1 MRSYKSAEERRWE
14 ILSAARTLFTEQGFQ
29 GTTMEKIAAS
39 IPIARPTLYEYFK
52 SKEDILYALV
62 DAVVEVE
69 RESPLDGPIQG
80 QLELLA
86 EEAMVRLKEN
96 YALYRILFMEMP
108 ALSPATAEKLG
119 AWQNRS
125 MMAALEVI
133 AAGKAQGAFRP
144 QLEGAADVA
153 FVYRALLGQRMADL
167 LRTEEALQ
175 PRAEAKRLVDFLWY
189 GVGVRTDG
197 REDERDG

>member
-1 MRSYKSAEERRWE
+1 MRSYKSAEERRAE

-29 GTTMEKIAAS
+29 GTTMEMIAAS

-52 SKEDILYALV
+52 SKEDILYGLV
-62 DAVVEVE
+62 DAVVEME

-86 EEAMVRLKEN
+86 EEALVRLKEN
-96 YALYRILFMEMP
+96 FSLYRILFMEMP

-125 MMAALEVI
+125 MMADLEII

-144 QLEGAADVA
+144 QLEGADVA

-167 LRTEEALQ
+167 LRMDGALQ
-175 PRAEAKRLVDFLWY
+175 PRAEAKRLVEFLWY

-197 REDERDG
+197 RDG